1 MAEHPGAHGILAKP
15 FPPEQLLSAVRR
27 ALE

>member
-1 MAEHPGAHGILAKP
+1 MAEQSGAHGILAKP

-27 ALE
+27 APE